1 MSIGGRQGPPHRRRG
16 RASSGYRLFGRF
28 GLEGALNRDHD
39 DDDDG
44 EFRGWGG
51 EEQVVK
57 SQVKRSEGDQLRIY
71 EE

>member
-1 MSIGGRQGPPHRRRG
+1 
-16 RASSGYRLFGRF
+16 
-28 GLEGALNRDHD
+28 LNRDHD

-51 EEQVVK
+51 EEQV
-57 SQVKRSEGDQLRIY
+57 QLRIY

>member
-16 RASSGYRLFGRF
+16 RASSGYGLFGRF